1 MCAHVL
7 CLYLCKKI
15 ETAQLADN
23 TVHLRKSLPLSTGLK
38 ETVSNDKR
46 KKQGCHYN
54 TIKHGIS
61 LSLSKMAGVENP
73 KSHKVSIH
81 VFHSGNQFFPP
92 CPLH

>member
-38 ETVSNDKR
+38 ETVSNDK
-46 KKQGCHYN
+46 KEETGM
-54 TIKHGIS
+54 S
-61 LSLSKMAGVENP
+61 LQ
-73 KSHKVSIH
+73 HH
-81 VFHSGNQFFPP
+81 
-92 CPLH
+92 

>member
-38 ETVSNDKR
+38 ETVSNDKKGR
-46 KKQGCHYN
+46 NRDVITTPLN
-54 TIKHGIS
+54 TAS
-61 LSLSKMAGVENP
+61 LSQSLKWQE
-73 KSHKVSIH
+73 
-81 VFHSGNQFFPP
+81 
-92 CPLH
+92 